1 MQGKITLEDHFATTA
16 TLGDLQIFGAHVWSE
31 LGPRLLDFQDKRL
44 RLMDASGVEIMIAS
58 LNAPAIQAIADIQR
72 AVDVA
77 REANDVLAQQI
88 AKRPDRFVGVAALAM
103 QDPDSAAAELERC
116 VKDLGFRGAL
126 VNGFSQVGSPDTALY
141 YDLPQYRPFWRVVAG
156 LDVPFYLHPRNP
168 LPGSVRSYE
177 GHDWLLGPNWAFHAE
192 TAVHALRLIGSG
204 LFDELPRL
212 QIVLGHLGEGLP
224 YYLWRIDNRNAWMK
238 AAHKYAARKPVADYF
253 RANFHVTTSG
263 HFSTPAMIDAMAEL
277 GADRVMFSVDYPF
290 EDMSEAAAWFDKA
303 EISEADRSKI
313 GRTNAI
319 KLFKLTAA

>member
-1 MQGKITLEDHFATTA
+1 
-16 TLGDLQIFGAHVWSE
+16 
-31 LGPRLLDFQDKRL
+31 
-44 RLMDASGVEIMIAS
+44 MIAS
-58 LNAPAIQAIADIQR
+58 LNAPAIQAIPDIKR
-72 AVDVA
+72 ATEVT
-77 REANDVLAQQI
+77 REANDILAREI

-103 QDPDSAAAELERC
+103 QDPDNAAAELERC

-126 VNGFSQVGSPDTALY
+126 VNGFSQVGSPDTAVY
-141 YDLPQYRPFWRVVAG
+141 YDLPQYRTFWRVVEQ

-168 LPGSVRSYE
+168 LPGSIRSYE

-224 YYLWRIDNRNAWMK
+224 YYLWRIDNRNSWMK
-238 AAHKYAARKPVADYF
+238 APHKYAARKPVADYF

-263 HFSTPAMIDAMAEL
+263 HFSTPAMIDAVAEL
-277 GADRVMFSVDYPF
+277 GVDRVMFSVDYPF
-290 EDMSEAAAWFDKA
+290 EDMGEAAAWFDKA
-303 EISEADRSKI
+303 EIGETDRRKI

-319 KLFKLTAA
+319 KLFKLAGA